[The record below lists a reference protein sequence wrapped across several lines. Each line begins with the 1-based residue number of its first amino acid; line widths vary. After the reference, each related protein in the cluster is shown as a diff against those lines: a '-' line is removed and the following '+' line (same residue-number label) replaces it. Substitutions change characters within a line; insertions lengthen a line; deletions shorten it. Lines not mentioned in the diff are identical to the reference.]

1 MRTISEAVRD
11 LVAANP
17 WLQFGLHHRLL
28 NLSQTA
34 RFLQPLVEART
45 QKAVRPSAILMS
57 LSRQQQHV
65 TLPEVDRVV
74 EFYVERIHVHHG
86 LCSLTVPRSRRT
98 QQEIDE
104 LIRRIRQEEGYLT
117 LTEGHTEITVIL
129 EGAQWGHVQA
139 VLTVPP
145 KQVQRRMAGLGVTFK
160 EQYLDVPGLLYQLLQ
175 QLALQQINVVEIA
188 STMTEFNIYL
198 HEDDLMPA
206 FDAIYR
212 KFARERTGG
221 LPR

>member
-1 MRTISEAVRD
+1 MLKISDAVRD

-34 RFLQPLVEART
+34 RFLRPLVEART
-45 QKAVRPSAILMS
+45 HKEAKPSAILMS
-57 LSRQQQHV
+57 LSRHQQDVERPAVDDVVQFY
-65 TLPEVDRVV
+65 VDR
-74 EFYVERIHVHHG
+74 INIHHG
-86 LCSLTVPRSRRT
+86 LCSLTVPKSQRT
-98 QQEIDE
+98 HQEISQ
-104 LIRRIRQEEGYLT
+104 LMHRIQEENGYLT

-129 EGAQWGHVQA
+129 EGQHWAHVQA

-160 EQYLDVPGLLYQLLQ
+160 EQYLEVPGLLYQLLQ
-175 QLALQQINVVEIA
+175 QLALQQINVIEIA

-198 HEDDLMPA
+198 HEADLMPA
-206 FDAIYR
+206 FDAVYQ
-212 KFARERTGG
+212 KFSREGPH
-221 LPR
+221 PRV